1 LENTLNWN
9 INMVAKLTDVAELAG
24 VSPTTVS
31 RVINNKGYLSEKKK
45 KNVHEAMKILGY
57 KPNNLARGLQGKSPQ
72 LIGLIFPNISNI
84 FYAEL
89 IEYLEIEL
97 FNQGYKTI
105 ICNSEN
111 DPKKER
117 EYLEMLEANQVDG
130 IISSSSH
137 NLGIADYERVQA
149 PIIFFDRNLA
159 PNVPIIASDNFE
171 GGKLAASVLRKNGCQ
186 NIIMIT
192 GNDNTDSPTGLRVL
206 GFSFQIPEG
215 KVFKVPNSL
224 STIRREMEIKS
235 IISTNKPDGIFISD
249 DLTAILTMKIVKK
262 LNLNIPED
270 VKIIGY
276 DGTSFI
282 EHFFSQLTTIKQPI
296 DELKKLIVDV
306 LLKKKIKG
314 EKISKDYILPVSLL
328 SGGSI

>member
-1 LENTLNWN
+1 
-9 INMVAKLTDVAELAG
+9 MVAKLTDVAELAG

-31 RVINNKGYLSEKKK
+31 RVINNKGYLSEKTK

-111 DPKKER
+111 DPGKER

-130 IISSSSH
+130 IISSSH

-149 PIIFFDRNLA
+149 PIIAFDRNLA

-192 GNDNTDSPTGLRVL
+192 GNDNTDSPTGLRTL

-282 EHFFSQLTTIKQPI
+282 EQFFSQLTTIKQPI
-296 DELKKLIVDV
+296 DELAKLIVDV
-306 LLKKKIKG
+306 LLKKIKG